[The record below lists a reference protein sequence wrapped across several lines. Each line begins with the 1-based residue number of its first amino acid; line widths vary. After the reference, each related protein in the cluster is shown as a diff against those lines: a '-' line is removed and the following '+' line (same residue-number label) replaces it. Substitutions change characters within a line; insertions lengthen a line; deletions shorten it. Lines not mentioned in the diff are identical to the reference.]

1 MRQDIR
7 QARSCEC
14 DLPQYARP
22 SQNIGNMPYMLS
34 RALHP
39 LRDGVL
45 RTYFVVSPEEMSF
58 VDFLLDQDI
67 SILGA
72 DDIPTPPP
80 PHHSPTSRLEL
91 FAQLQFSQ
99 ESALPPDA
107 LRRALA
113 ESFFNQQRFQMGFMD
128 DAAECFENIL
138 LRIHF
143 HLASGEAEDMC
154 SARDCIPHQK
164 FAMTLVEQSVCGA
177 CGATSEPL
185 PFTQMV
191 HYVSASALTAQA
203 RQSPDQFGQ
212 LLRKAGGMG
221 DIRDCPSTC
230 GAKIQICRTLMNRPE
245 IVSVGVVWDSERPL
259 LDHIMDVFA
268 TVGTSLRL
276 SDVFHSVVDHRWA
289 ALTTHV
295 LVGVVTY
302 YGKHYSTFFYHTKL
316 QVWIYFDD
324 ATVREIGPRWEQV
337 VEKCRKG
344 RYQPLL
350 LLYAVQDVLP
360 MGPEGVPCPRRSMT
374 PSPEKNTPSSGPV
387 QHPPTRRAITPSPDH
402 FNNKRR
408 TYSDY
413 QNLANIQATIF
424 GGGEEPEPGYISRRT
439 VESVLNFQHKKQQ
452 QQQSNCVD
460 GLSVPEH
467 LNIPRRRDSG
477 NWSGD
482 RNSASSSSSTSM
494 ENPYPYLP
502 AQPRNP
508 VTTTNGTYD
517 GGYDSYS
524 LSSNDSL
531 PLQQGLKH
539 NLQLAQIPEGAPD
552 DCEQMCQ
559 EADKL
564 LDKARIAEEASDLQ
578 GALVMCYAAVH
589 KARAAMDAP
598 YNNPHTLAFAQ
609 MKHNTCVMKAR
620 SLNRRLVYDKTSH
633 SSADKEVGPL
643 DVRHSREGSRSSQHS
658 RQGSRDSRHS
668 IDKITSD
675 KPSKSIE
682 IYATLP
688 KKKSGVAFGRDRK
701 PAGVAGRNK
710 EAEKRARSEDRNKN
724 YITHTLPNPGK
735 KEILLSSHKITSPV
749 KETIIAANTL
759 PNPCKKETLLTSQK
773 LAITGEETHLSAN
786 TLPKSDKEAL
796 LFSQVPTSSGKK
808 DTLKDSNSTKK
819 EIIKQLE
826 DPSKKN
832 PPAEVKQGKKQHR
845 IRRKLLMG
853 GLIRRKNRSMPD
865 LRDDQDGV
873 VVDRKTSKDQ
883 DLKDSSTMLKS
894 SQDDSTLLLKGSGKV
909 TSGTLSGYLSEGH
922 LEYSGATNP
931 NLEKSR
937 LMRKS
942 FHGSLGRVLHIA
954 KVPPPPPLRTTSQ
967 LSAKSAQDKAA
978 TQTDRQQ
985 YPLPTE
991 PVHPVYSYLH
1001 RSNVIVESHKP
1012 HHNSYNGFNSEPCS
1026 LPYLPTYNVNI
1037 AHSGTQRMYDD
1048 VVMYASDGGML
1059 NGGGQHTRLV
1069 TQAEVH
1075 RENNSCVSPTFSS
1088 SPVNTPLSQ
1097 KQSSGHG
1104 NNEDTL
1110 SPASSLQSFPLP
1122 PYPSPH
1128 GSVSHSRQASEDF
1141 PPPPPPLEVNPA
1153 LETNHNALEH
1163 TKSSS
1168 LPQQQATSLLAQL
1181 QHKRKEILEKEGS
1194 FLLLKN
1200 SETEIASSSGKTGEE
1215 FLREL
1220 QAKQAERR
1228 LKGMQN
1234 SQTVDSNCKTGY
1246 SMGVGSTSIGRLSS
1260 VKDLASRF
1268 ESIRLQTPSPKNYP
1282 TSVSD
1287 NEFKMNKQII
1297 SVDEVDSPCNQES
1310 IVGPNNVGPHKGESI
1325 FESTSHTNS
1334 PSLCPYNGK
1343 ENRADVSQPIVV
1355 LPLNKRNSAE
1365 SLVTN
1370 MVNREIEG
1378 KDAGTVQITSS
1389 QDTNSGL
1396 VVGACDERPA
1406 KKSLTKKKSVTF
1418 CDQVILV
1425 ATAEDE
1431 VEDSYIPNHIL
1442 ERVLRSA
1449 FKQDIPHVEI
1459 TKLSENEQKSSQG
1472 LKQPL
1477 YHPSLE
1483 LYNQHQQGNVTAA
1496 VSPIQRGVT
1505 QITQSS
1511 HLSQPQSSPV
1521 STYLSQQHTQPPSSQ
1536 PCQPI
1541 GSYQPQAPPN
1551 PSIYYPQHV
1560 QLQHNT
1566 QHFQQPPLNAN
1577 NYSSHSYPQ
1586 SNHTNSYPHQSTQ
1599 QSQTVASQPSHQT
1612 HTYYTQQSRQQPQTS
1627 YQQHQIQTQ
1636 PHSTLSYHPQT
1647 IQQQPITSY
1656 SQQQSQLVQ
1665 TSSAYSTQQPS
1676 QPVGS
1681 YPTQQSSQAVSYPTQ
1696 QPSKAVGSYSPQ
1708 QPSQPVGSYPT
1719 QQSSQ
1724 AIGSYSTQQ
1733 PSKAVGSYSA
1743 QQPSQPVGLY
1753 SAQQPS
1759 QPVGSYTT
1767 QQPSQPVGSYPTQQ
1781 PSQPVGSYPA
1791 QQPSQPVGSYSA
1803 QQPSQPVGSYSAQ
1816 QPSQPV
1822 GSYLAQQSSQ
1832 PVHYPH
1838 PSTAHS
1844 TQPYNI
1850 QPATSYPQQHSVPSL
1865 YEDRLQKYQSSPTS
1879 GTPYYHYRDTPKNQP
1894 TYQRVPRPGEH
1905 LPVSPPYQ
1913 NPPPPRPYD
1922 SNKTRALP
1930 CHLCRKK
1937 LVVPPTEYCGDC
1949 EFYMMRFRPRN

>member
-1 MRQDIR
+1 M
-7 QARSCEC
+7 
-14 DLPQYARP
+14 
-22 SQNIGNMPYMLS
+22 
-34 RALHP
+34 
-39 LRDGVL
+39 
-45 RTYFVVSPEEMSF
+45 
-58 VDFLLDQDI
+58 
-67 SILGA
+67 
-72 DDIPTPPP
+72 
-80 PHHSPTSRLEL
+80 EL

-350 LLYAVQDVLP
+350 LLYAVQDVLSV
-360 MGPEGVPCPRRSMT
+360 GPEGVPCPRRSMT
-374 PSPEKNTPSSGPV
+374 PSPEKNTPSPGPV

-413 QNLANIQATIF
+413 QNLANIQANIF
-424 GGGEEPEPGYISRRT
+424 GGGEEQEPGYISRRT

-508 VTTTNGTYD
+508 VTTTNGPYD

-735 KEILLSSHKITSPV
+735 KESLLSSHKITSPV

-759 PNPCKKETLLTSQK
+759 PNPCKKDTLLTSQK
-773 LAITGEETHLSAN
+773 LAIIGKETHLSAN

-796 LFSQVPTSSGKK
+796 LFSQVPTNSGKK

-826 DPSKKN
+826 DTSKKN

-978 TQTDRQQ
+978 TQSDRQQ

-1001 RSNVIVESHKP
+1001 RSNVIVESHKS
-1012 HHNSYNGFNSEPCS
+1012 HNSYNGFNSEPCS

-1097 KQSSGHG
+1097 KQSLGHG
-1104 NNEDTL
+1104 DNEDTL
-1110 SPASSLQSFPLP
+1110 SPASSLHSFPLP

-1153 LETNHNALEH
+1153 LETNHNAMEH

-1246 SMGVGSTSIGRLSS
+1246 SVGVGSTGIGRLSS

-1282 TSVSD
+1282 TSVLD

-1310 IVGPNNVGPHKGESI
+1310 IVGPNNVGPHIGDSS
-1325 FESTSHTNS
+1325 FESTSHTNP
-1334 PSLCPYNGK
+1334 PSLYPYNGK

-1370 MVNREIEG
+1370 MGNREIEG

-1442 ERVLRSA
+1442 ERVLRKADNNPKLLITHKPFNNSQSLLTA
-1449 FKQDIPHVEI
+1449 CNRASLFKHRRHTPHSNLLNLLGH
-1459 TKLSENEQKSSQG
+1459 TRHSNLLNLLGHTRHSNLLKLCHIQLSNL
-1472 LKQPL
+1472 LKQLGHILHSNHLNLLGHTRHSNSLKLLDHIQHSNLLKQLGHIRHSNLLNLLGHIQHSNLPNLLGHIQHSNPL
-1477 YHPSLE
+1477 NLLGHTRHSNLPNLLGHIQHSNLLNLLGHIRHSNLPNLLDHTRHSNLLNLLGHIWHSNLLNQLGHIQHNNLPNLLGHIRHSSPLNLSDLIWHSNLLNLFTTHIHPLRILLS
-1483 LYNQHQQGNVTAA
+1483 H
-1496 VSPIQRGVT
+1496 
-1505 QITQSS
+1505 TQSN
-1511 HLSQPQSSPV
+1511 
-1521 STYLSQQHTQPPSSQ
+1521 QQHHTPSS
-1536 PCQPI
+1536 
-1541 GSYQPQAPPN
+1541 
-1551 PSIYYPQHV
+1551 
-1560 QLQHNT
+1560 
-1566 QHFQQPPLNAN
+1566 
-1577 NYSSHSYPQ
+1577 
-1586 SNHTNSYPHQSTQ
+1586 
-1599 QSQTVASQPSHQT
+1599 
-1612 HTYYTQQSRQQPQTS
+1612 
-1627 YQQHQIQTQ
+1627 
-1636 PHSTLSYHPQT
+1636 TL
-1647 IQQQPITSY
+1647 
-1656 SQQQSQLVQ
+1656 
-1665 TSSAYSTQQPS
+1665 
-1676 QPVGS
+1676 
-1681 YPTQQSSQAVSYPTQ
+1681 
-1696 QPSKAVGSYSPQ
+1696 
-1708 QPSQPVGSYPT
+1708 
-1719 QQSSQ
+1719 
-1724 AIGSYSTQQ
+1724 
-1733 PSKAVGSYSA
+1733 
-1743 QQPSQPVGLY
+1743 
-1753 SAQQPS
+1753 
-1759 QPVGSYTT
+1759 
-1767 QQPSQPVGSYPTQQ
+1767 
-1781 PSQPVGSYPA
+1781 
-1791 QQPSQPVGSYSA
+1791 
-1803 QQPSQPVGSYSAQ
+1803 
-1816 QPSQPV
+1816 
-1822 GSYLAQQSSQ
+1822 
-1832 PVHYPH
+1832 
-1838 PSTAHS
+1838 
-1844 TQPYNI
+1844 
-1850 QPATSYPQQHSVPSL
+1850 
-1865 YEDRLQKYQSSPTS
+1865 
-1879 GTPYYHYRDTPKNQP
+1879 DTPKNQP

-1922 SNKTRALP
+1922 GNKTRALP

-1937 LVVPPTEYCGDC
+1937 LVVPPTEYCGDLNRITLNGFQQAKRKIKGQMAAAADDVKMTC
-1949 EFYMMRFRPRN
+1949 